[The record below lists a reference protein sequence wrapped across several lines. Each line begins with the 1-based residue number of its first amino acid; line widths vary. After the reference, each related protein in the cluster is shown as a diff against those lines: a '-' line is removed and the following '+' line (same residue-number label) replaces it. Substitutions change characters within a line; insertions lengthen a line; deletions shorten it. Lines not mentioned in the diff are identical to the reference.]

1 MYYVCVYFLELIHTV
16 IFLLVSWVLTYLKAL
31 FHIENVTHSHYY
43 TENASNNHQVWSII
57 FSCSFLKHDTK
68 KRTECYLWIIIQK
81 MLKIETAVS
90 SSLLNGSHQLEMSL
104 EHHKGKKYSYCK
116 ANIIIEEMNDNGL
129 KEYIDKK

>member
-1 MYYVCVYFLELIHTV
+1 MTRKSAQNATFEL
-16 IFLLVSWVLTYLKAL
+16 
-31 FHIENVTHSHYY
+31 
-43 TENASNNHQVWSII
+43 
-57 FSCSFLKHDTK
+57 SFK
-68 KRTECYLWIIIQK
+68 K